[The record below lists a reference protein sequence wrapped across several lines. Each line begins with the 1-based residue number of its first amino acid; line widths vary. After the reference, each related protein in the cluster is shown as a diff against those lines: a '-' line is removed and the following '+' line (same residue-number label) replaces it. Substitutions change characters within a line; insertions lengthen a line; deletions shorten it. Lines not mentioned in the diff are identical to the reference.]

1 VTTIGYSIISSALNN
16 RQKLGKNSEIFK
28 PPNDRGHLDANWVFA
43 GFLMIIGI
51 MKQIIQVIELFPFIR
66 PVLPEINPKISML
79 VSAMQKYQ
87 KTIQESYVEKSID
100 VQLIKVD
107 RQWYIIWITGNFLR
121 VSQKMGIGYTN
132 CQQTLKVISFTL
144 KNQEPRSFMRY
155 D

>member
-1 VTTIGYSIISSALNN
+1 M
-16 RQKLGKNSEIFK
+16 
-28 PPNDRGHLDANWVFA
+28 DANWVFA